1 MEDYTYQKYY
11 LKINIFYF
19 QKYSSSIQK
28 IKKKRI
34 RNELEK
40 PLQKLKT

>member
-11 LKINIFYF
+11 LKINIFYY

-28 IKKKRI
+28 IKKRI
-34 RNELEK
+34 INELEK